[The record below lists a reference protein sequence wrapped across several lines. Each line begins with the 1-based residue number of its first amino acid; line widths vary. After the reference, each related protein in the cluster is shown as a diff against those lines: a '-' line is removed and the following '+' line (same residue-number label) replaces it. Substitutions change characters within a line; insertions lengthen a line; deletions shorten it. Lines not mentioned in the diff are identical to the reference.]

1 MKHLLVDISAH
12 GFGHI
17 AQTAPVLN
25 LLAQHRPD
33 LRITVR
39 SHAPTEY
46 LKQRILVPF
55 EHHHIALDFGMA
67 MFDAIRV
74 DVPRS
79 LAAYRDYHADW
90 TRKVATEAEVMR
102 ALQPDLL
109 LANVPYKSLAA
120 AKLEG
125 IPSVAM
131 CCLNWA
137 DIYRHYAP
145 EDAGSAAIHA
155 QMLDAYN
162 SAEVFLKLSP
172 AMPMHDLHN
181 TRELSCVAQTG
192 VARRELLRARCGAS
206 AQDRLVLVAMGGIHY
221 RLSME
226 DWPQAAGVRWLVP
239 ESWEVRR
246 EGVSAIES
254 LGMDFRDVLAS
265 CDAILT
271 KPGYGTF
278 AEAACAGV
286 PVLYVPRGDWP
297 EAPWLVEWLQK
308 HGVATEVAA
317 GNLQDGQLLS
327 SLKKIWAEPRP
338 PLPGNTGALEV
349 VETVCKMLA
358 ETDPPVRTDRSN
370 PQS

>member
-1 MKHLLVDISAH
+1 LKHLLVDISAH
-12 GFGHI
+12 GYGHI

-25 LLAQHRPD
+25 LLAQRRPA

-46 LKQRILVPF
+46 LRQRILFPF
-55 EHHHIALDFGMA
+55 EHQQTSLDFGMA
-67 MFDAIRV
+67 MFDAVRV

-90 TRKVATEAEVMR
+90 GRKVDAAAEEMR

-109 LANVPYKSLAA
+109 LANVPYRSLAA
-120 AKLEG
+120 ASVAE
-125 IPSVAM
+125 IPAVAM

-145 EDAGSAAIHA
+145 DDAEAATIHA

-172 AMPMHDLHN
+172 AMPMGELRN
-181 TRELSCVAQTG
+181 TQVLSCVAQVG
-192 VARRELLRARCGAS
+192 EPHRQLLRERCGAS
-206 AQDRLVLVAMGGIHY
+206 VRDKLVLVAMGGIAY

-226 DWPQAAGVRWLVP
+226 GWPGIAGVRWLVP

-246 EGVSAIES
+246 DDVSSIES
-254 LGMDFRDVLAS
+254 LNMDFRDVLAS

-286 PVLYVPRGDWP
+286 PVMYVPRGDWP
-297 EAPWLVEWLQK
+297 EAPYLVDWLQQN
-308 HGVATEVAA
+308 GVAIEVEAA
-317 GNLQDGQLLS
+317 RLLDGKLRGTLEA
-327 SLKKIWAEPRP
+327 IWAGVRP
-338 PLPGNTGALEV
+338 SPPPNTGALEV
-349 VETVCKMLA
+349 VETVCKMLP
-358 ETDPPVRTDRSN
+358 ETDPPVRTDR
-370 PQS
+370 

>member
-1 MKHLLVDISAH
+1 MRHLLVDISAH
-12 GFGHI
+12 GYGHI

-25 LLAQHRPD
+25 LLAQHMPG

-39 SHAPTEY
+39 SHAPVEY
-46 LKQRILVPF
+46 LRQRIQVPF
-55 EHHHIALDFGMA
+55 EHHRVALDFGMA
-67 MFDAIRV
+67 MFDAVRV

-90 TRKVATEAEVMR
+90 ARKVAAEAEVLR

-109 LANVPYKSLAA
+109 LANVPYRSLAA
-120 AKLEG
+120 AGVAG

-145 EDAGSAAIHA
+145 DDAEAATIHA

-172 AMPMHDLHN
+172 AMPMHDLRN
-181 TRELSCVAQTG
+181 TRELSCVAQVGT
-192 VARRELLRARCGAS
+192 ALREQVRARCGAS
-206 AQDRLVLVAMGGIHY
+206 AQDRLVMVAMGGIDY
-221 RLSME
+221 RLGME
-226 DWPQAAGVRWLVP
+226 DWPGIAGVRWLVP
-239 ESWEVRR
+239 ESWGVRR
-246 EGVSAIES
+246 EDVSAFES
-254 LGMDFRDVLAS
+254 LDMDFRDVLAS

-286 PVLYVPRGDWP
+286 PVMYVPRGDWP
-297 EAPWLVEWLQK
+297 EAPWLVEWLRQ
-308 HGVATEVAA
+308 HGIAVEVDPER
-317 GNLQDGQLLS
+317 LRDGALRGTLEA
-327 SLKKIWAEPRP
+327 LWAEPRP
-338 PLPGNTGALEV
+338 ASPRNTGALEV
-349 VETVCKMLA
+349 VDTVCKMLSR
-358 ETDPPVRTDRSN
+358 D
-370 PQS
+370 

>member
-12 GFGHI
+12 GYGHI

-25 LLAQHRPD
+25 LLAQRRPE

-39 SHAPTEY
+39 SHAPSEY
-46 LKQRILVPF
+46 LRQRIHFPF
-55 EHHHIALDFGMA
+55 EHHQTSLDFGMA
-67 MFDAIRV
+67 MFDAVSV

-90 TRKVATEAEVMR
+90 AQKVATEAQVLR

-109 LANVPYKSLAA
+109 LANVPYRSLAA
-120 AKLEG
+120 AKVAG

-145 EDAGSAAIHA
+145 DDAGASAIHA
-155 QMLDAYN
+155 QMLAAYN
-162 SAEVFLKLSP
+162 SAAVFLKLSP
-172 AMPMHDLHN
+172 TMPMNDLRN
-181 TRELSCVAQTG
+181 TRELPCVAQTG
-192 VARRELLRARCGAS
+192 ERHRALLLQRSGAS
-206 AQDRLVLVAMGGIHY
+206 EQERLVLVAMGGIDY

-226 DWPQAAGVRWLVP
+226 GWPDIAGVRWLVP
-239 ESWEVRR
+239 ESWGVRR
-246 EGVSAIES
+246 EDVSSVES
-254 LGMDFRDVLAS
+254 LNMDFRDVLAS

-286 PVLYVPRGDWP
+286 PVMYVPRGDWP
-297 EAPWLVEWLQK
+297 EAPWLVDWLQR
-308 HGVATEVAA
+308 HGVAIEVDAA
-317 GNLQDGQLLS
+317 RLQDGELRGTLAA
-327 SLKKIWAEPRP
+327 LWAGSRP
-338 PLPGNTGALEV
+338 ALPQNTGALEV
-349 VETVCKMLA
+349 VETLCKML
-358 ETDPPVRTDRSN
+358 P
-370 PQS
+370 

>member
-1 MKHLLVDISAH
+1 LKHLLVDISAH
-12 GFGHI
+12 GYGHI

-25 LLAQHRPD
+25 LLAQRRPS

-46 LKQRILVPF
+46 LKQRILFPF
-55 EHHHIALDFGMA
+55 EHQQTSLDFGMA
-67 MFDAIRV
+67 MFDAVRV

-90 TRKVATEAEVMR
+90 ARKVATEAEVMR

-109 LANVPYKSLAA
+109 LANVPYRSLAA
-120 AKLEG
+120 ASVAE
-125 IPSVAM
+125 IPAVAM

-145 EDAGSAAIHA
+145 DDAEAAAIHA

-172 AMPMHDLHN
+172 AMPMGELRN
-181 TRELSCVAQTG
+181 TQVLSCVAQIG
-192 VARRELLRARCGAS
+192 EPQRQRVRARCGAS
-206 AQDRLVLVAMGGIHY
+206 AQDKLVMVAMGGIDY

-226 DWPQAAGVRWLVP
+226 GWPDIAGVRWLVP

-246 EGVSAIES
+246 DDVSSIES
-254 LGMDFRDVLAS
+254 LNMDFRDVLAS

-286 PVLYVPRGDWP
+286 PVMYVPRGDWP
-297 EAPWLVEWLQK
+297 EAPYLVDWLQR
-308 HGVATEVAA
+308 HGIAREVDPER
-317 GNLQDGQLLS
+317 LRDGALRGTLEA
-327 SLKKIWAEPRP
+327 IWAEPRP
-338 PLPGNTGALEV
+338 ASPRNTGALEV
-349 VETVCKMLA
+349 VDTVCKMLSR
-358 ETDPPVRTDRSN
+358 D
-370 PQS
+370 